1 MKIIAVTAW
10 FPSPQAPTV
19 GTFVEKDVRVLARDH
34 DVEVVHL
41 IAPHLADRRE
51 ADVDTIDHDGLVV
64 HRIVMSPQR
73 PDQILRARRL
83 LEPLLA
89 SADLVHTM
97 AFPSLLPFARS
108 RPAAPW
114 VHTEHWS
121 GLTTPATLPPVWRLA
136 LPVLRPLLRRPDVVT
151 AVCDYLARPIRAE
164 RRARSTVRREGPTVI
179 VPCIVP
185 APLTLAERSPGEGR
199 PLELVGVGGLI
210 DRKDP
215 LLAVRCLAELTSRGH
230 DVRLTWAGS
239 GPLHDVVLALE
250 ADLAV
255 SGRLTLL
262 GSVDTAGVSAALDAA
277 DLFFLPTK
285 ADNFC
290 VSAAEA
296 LVHGRPVVVG
306 ATGGQGE
313 YIDPSVGELVDHQ
326 DVAAYADAIE
336 RVWRAT
342 AAMSAEEIAATIGDR
357 FSPETVRRG
366 YLDAYALARAER
378 GA

>member
-10 FPSPQAPTV
+10 FPSPKAPTV

-41 IAPHLADRRE
+41 IAPGLAE
-51 ADVDTIDHDGLVV
+51 SGTGAAATAVETIDHDGLRV
-64 HRIVMSPQR
+64 HRIVMSTQR

-89 SADLVHTM
+89 GADLVHTM

-121 GLTTPATLPPVWRLA
+121 GLTTPSTLPAAWRLA

-151 AVCDYLARPIRAE
+151 AVCEYLARPIRAE
-164 RRARSTVRREGPTVI
+164 RRDRSTVI

-185 APLTLAERSPGEGR
+185 APPVLVERGPGEGR

-215 LLAVRCLAELTSRGH
+215 LLAVRCLAELGARGH

-239 GPLHDVVLALE
+239 GPLHDDVLAL
-250 ADLAV
+250 ADQLAV
-255 SGRLTLL
+255 SDRLTLL
-262 GSVDTAGVSAALDAA
+262 GNVDTAGVGAALDAA

-336 RVWRAT
+336 RVWLAT
-342 AAMSAEEIAATIGDR
+342 EGLSAEDVAATIGDR
-357 FSPETVRRG
+357 FSPDTVRRG
-366 YLDAYALARAER
+366 YLDAYDLARTER
-378 GA
+378 RA

>member
-10 FPSPQAPTV
+10 FPSPKAPTV

-89 SADLVHTM
+89 GADLVHTM
-97 AFPSLLPFARS
+97 AFPSLLPFART
-108 RPAAPW
+108 RPTAPW

-121 GLTTPATLPPVWRLA
+121 GLTTPATLPPAWRLA

-151 AVCDYLARPIRAE
+151 AVCEYLARPIRAE
-164 RRARSTVRREGPTVI
+164 RRDRSTVI

-185 APLTLAERSPGEGR
+185 APAALTERSPGEGR

-215 LLAVRCLAELTSRGH
+215 LLAVRCLAELGSRGH

-239 GPLHDVVLALE
+239 GPLHDDALALA

-255 SGRLTLL
+255 SDRLTLL
-262 GSVDTAGVSAALDAA
+262 GNVDTAGVSAALDAA

-313 YIDPSVGELVDHQ
+313 YIDASVGELVDHQ
-326 DVAAYADAIE
+326 DAAAYADAIE

-342 AAMSAEEIAATIGDR
+342 DGLSAGDVAATLGDR

-366 YLDAYALARAER
+366 YLDAYDLARAGR